1 MLQRAARNAY
11 SWWWASHVRTKQSKW
26 LEQSLQDMEE
36 KVHSVVKLIEED
48 GDSFARRA
56 EMYYRK
62 RPELLQF
69 VEESYRAYRALAER
83 YDHLSTELQNANNTI
98 ANLCPDQIE
107 LMQEDDE
114 YSLTTPT
121 KFPQVPIASP
131 SIIPKVPK
139 APIRDWKGLV
149 TASKHMNIAKKK
161 QAKPTEYIKEVSKSG
176 LSKNEALEEIGKLHK
191 DILVLQTAKEFVKSS
206 YESGL
211 SRYWDMENQISEKQG
226 RICFLE
232 DEHGNGKVIEDDEA
246 RKLMAGTAIK
256 SCQETLDQ
264 LQEKQEKS
272 NQEAKKEHKKIE
284 VARQKLES
292 IKKEFLHYQT
302 DEEVESADA
311 EESKWSTEET
321 DHTIKE
327 KQEMQMIKEKIKE
340 HFEVGPLASLTV
352 SELAEKIDE
361 LVNKVISLEISVSS
375 QTFLIDRLRTEAD
388 DLHAQIQILEE
399 DKANL
404 VDDAQTLSCKLK
416 KMEEKLHGIQD
427 LDRDVEK
434 ENSTLQTHF
443 DEARSTLDN
452 LSEKLSSVKSD
463 EEPEAVSSPTIED
476 QENEVV
482 KDVEEQK
489 SFALENDK
497 EEASTSIRE
506 DVEDKKEDDDSGG
519 ASVDNQGENIKPA
532 GTKTVTFQEPISK
545 DLLAEEKPKSAGD
558 TVVKTDSYAAT
569 RIEGEIDWQMM
580 LLTGLEDKE
589 RIILSEYTTILRNYK
604 ELKKKLTDMEK
615 KEKDRDFDIALQ
627 INDLKSAILKRDED
641 IQHLRQRLNQEGAN
655 GNTKEVHQESSSSH
669 GTAGPQCMDIHFIKN
684 EDEELNLML
693 VHQLHVMSEVEEK
706 LRTDIDA
713 ILDENLEFW
722 LKFSTSYHQIQKF
735 ETTVHDLQQEIS
747 KVNEKR
753 QQEGSNTGDTR
764 SELRPIYKHLKEIQA
779 ELTVWLE
786 QSVSL
791 KDEME
796 RRSTSLSNI
805 QEQITV
811 ALKQGV
817 EEDVIRFSSHQAA
830 KFQGEILNMKQEN
843 DKVNEE
849 LQAGADHVIALQEEI
864 EKSLK
869 NLNEEFDIN
878 GDHPQLRHSASRNR
892 VPLRSFIFGTKAKK
906 QKHSIFS
913 CMHPNRKY
921 QVLKAGIHF

>member
-1 MLQRAARNAY
+1 
-11 SWWWASHVRTKQSKW
+11 
-26 LEQSLQDMEE
+26 MEE
-36 KVHSVVKLIEED
+36 KVHNVVKLIEED

-62 RPELLQF
+62 RPELLNF

-83 YDHLSTELQNANNTI
+83 YDHISTELQNANNTI
-98 ANLCPDQIE
+98 ANLCPDQIA

-114 YSLTTPT
+114 YSPTTPR
-121 KFPQVPIASP
+121 KFSQVPIASP
-131 SIIPKVPK
+131 SIVPKVPK

-161 QAKPTEYIKEVSKSG
+161 QEKVAEYIKGVSKSG
-176 LSKNEALEEIGKLHK
+176 LSKNEASEEIDKLHK

-211 SRYWDMENQISEKQG
+211 SKYWDMENQIAEKQG

-232 DEHGNGKVIEDDEA
+232 DEHGSGNGIEDDEA
-246 RKLMAGTAIK
+246 RRLMAGTVIK

-264 LQEKQEKS
+264 LQEKQEKFK
-272 NQEAKKEHKKIE
+272 QEAVEEHKKIE
-284 VARQKLES
+284 LARQKLKS
-292 IKKEFLHYQT
+292 IKKKFLHDQT
-302 DEEVESADA
+302 DEEST
-311 EESKWSTEET
+311 KCSTEET
-321 DHTIKE
+321 DHEIKE
-327 KQEMQMIKEKIKE
+327 KEEILEKIKE
-340 HFEVGPLASLTV
+340 HFEVGHLASLTV

-361 LVNKVISLEISVSS
+361 LVNKVISLETSMTS
-375 QTFLIDRLRTEAD
+375 QNFLIDRLRTEAD
-388 DLHAQIQILEE
+388 DLHAQIQTLEE
-399 DKANL
+399 ENEANL
-404 VDDAQTLSCKLK
+404 VDDEQILSCRLEKI
-416 KMEEKLHGIQD
+416 EEKLHGIED
-427 LDRDVEK
+427 LDQDIEK

-443 DEARSTLDN
+443 DEARMNLDN
-452 LSEKLSSVKSD
+452 LSEKLNSVQSD
-463 EEPEAVSSPTIED
+463 EEPETISSPMNEED
-476 QENEVV
+476 VEDEEV

-489 SFALENDK
+489 QKSLVLENGK
-497 EEASTSIRE
+497 EEADTSVKK
-506 DVEDKKEDDDSGG
+506 DGEDKKEDGDSKEK
-519 ASVDNQGENIKPA
+519 VKPA
-532 GTKTVTFQEPISK
+532 GTKTVTFLEPIAK
-545 DLLAEEKPKSAGD
+545 DLIEEKKQKSAEE
-558 TVVKTDSYAAT
+558 TVKKTDSQPDC
-569 RIEGEIDWQMM
+569 ESDWQQM

-589 RIILSEYTTILRNYK
+589 KILLSEYTTILRNYK
-604 ELKKKLTDMEK
+604 ELKKKQSDMEK
-615 KEKDRDFDIALQ
+615 KEKDKDFDIALQ
-627 INDLKSAILKRDED
+627 INDLKSAILKRDEE
-641 IQHLRQRLNQEGAN
+641 IQQLRQRLNQEGAA
-655 GNTKEVHQESSSSH
+655 GNTKEDHQESLPSN
-669 GTAGPQCMDIHFIKN
+669 GTARPEC
-684 EDEELNLML
+684 EDEELNLKL
-693 VHQLHVMSEVEEK
+693 VHQPHVMSEVEER

-735 ETTVHDLQQEIS
+735 KTTVHDLQQEIS
-747 KVNEKR
+747 NVKEKK
-753 QQEGSNTGDTR
+753 QQEGSNAGDLR
-764 SELRPIYKHLKEIQA
+764 SELRPIYKHMKEIQA

-791 KDEME
+791 KDELE

-843 DKVNEE
+843 NKVNEE
-849 LQAGADHVIALQEEI
+849 LTAGADHVTALQEEI

-869 NLNEEFDIN
+869 NLNDDFDVN
-878 GDHPQLRHSASRNR
+878 GDQPQLRHSASRNR